1 MRSIVLIYIMEKINT
16 MLATIFIM
24 FIPMAKVRY
33 VLVSKGKLKRKRIY
47 VCQIDTTKL
56 LVK

>member
-1 MRSIVLIYIMEKINT
+1 MLIYIMEKINT